1 MSRKI
6 DHICEECG
14 THHLVRRADLKR
26 GWGRF
31 CGKSCAAKNRE
42 RRLDRDNRQGL
53 RVEKAPVIQRPGG
66 DLLEMLDRKM
76 ATSYSWLEDESP
88 NKDW

>member
-1 MSRKI
+1 ME
-6 DHICEECG
+6 HICEECG
-14 THHLVRRADLKR
+14 NRHNVRKADLKR

-42 RRLDRDNRQGL
+42 RRLDRNNLQGL
-53 RVEKAPVIQRPGG
+53 KPTKTSILQRPRG
-66 DLLEMLDRKM
+66 DLLAMLDRKM
-76 ATSYSWLEDESP
+76 ATSYSWLDDESP